1 MVSDMKIWVI
11 NGPNIN
17 LLGTREPELYGS
29 KTYEEL
35 LEYLETAARRLGIE
49 VSCFQSNHEGTLI
62 DWVQESKDKADAII
76 INAGGYTHTSIALM
90 DAVKAVGKPM
100 VEVHLTDPFQR
111 EAFRT
116 TSYLSLVADK
126 IIVNKGFDGYIEA
139 LEFLIENGRQEI

>member
-1 MVSDMKIWVI
+1 MSDMRIWVI

-35 LEYLETAARRLGIE
+35 LEYLDAAARRLGIE

-62 DWVQESKDKADAII
+62 DWVQASKDKADAII

-100 VEVHLTDPFQR
+100 LEVHLTDPFQR
-111 EAFRT
+111 EAFRR

-139 LEFLIENGRQEI
+139 MEFLATRNK

>member
-1 MVSDMKIWVI
+1 MVSDMRIWVI

-35 LEYLETAARRLGIE
+35 LEYLDAAARRLGIE

-62 DWVQESKDKADAII
+62 DWVQASKDKADAII

-111 EAFRT
+111 EAFRR

-126 IIVNKGFDGYIEA
+126 VIANKGFDGYIEA
-139 LEFLIENGRQEI
+139 IEFLATRNK

>member
-1 MVSDMKIWVI
+1 MVSDMRIWVI

-35 LEYLETAARRLGIE
+35 LEYLEEAARRLGIE
-49 VSCFQSNHEGTLI
+49 VNCFQSNHEGTLI
-62 DWVQESKDKADAII
+62 DWVQESKDKVDAII
-76 INAGGYTHTSIALM
+76 INGGGYTHTSIALM

-111 EAFRT
+111 EAFRK
-116 TSYLSLVADK
+116 TSFLSLVAEK
-126 IIVNKGFDGYIEA
+126 VIVNKGFDGYIEA
-139 LEFLIENGRQEI
+139 MEFLVARNN

>member
-1 MVSDMKIWVI
+1 MSDMRIWVI

-35 LEYLETAARRLGIE
+35 LEYLDAAARRLGIE

-62 DWVQESKDKADAII
+62 DWVQASKDKADAII

-111 EAFRT
+111 EAFRR
-116 TSYLSLVADK
+116 TSYLSLAADK
-126 IIVNKGFDGYIEA
+126 VIANKGFDGYIEA
-139 LEFLIENGRQEI
+139 IEFLATRNK

>member
-1 MVSDMKIWVI
+1 MVSDMRIWVI

-35 LEYLETAARRLGIE
+35 LEYLDAAARRLGIE

-111 EAFRT
+111 EAFRR

-126 IIVNKGFDGYIEA
+126 VIANKGFDGYIEA
-139 LEFLIENGRQEI
+139 IEFLATRNK

>member
-1 MVSDMKIWVI
+1 MVSDMRIWVI

-35 LEYLETAARRLGIE
+35 LEYLDAAARRLGIE

-62 DWVQESKDKADAII
+62 DWVQASKDKADAII

-90 DAVKAVGKPM
+90 DAVKAVGKPI

-111 EAFRT
+111 EAFRR

-126 IIVNKGFDGYIEA
+126 VIANKGFDGYIEA
-139 LEFLIENGRQEI
+139 IEFLATRNK

>member
-1 MVSDMKIWVI
+1 MRIWVI

-35 LEYLETAARRLGIE
+35 LEYLDAAARRLGIE

-62 DWVQESKDKADAII
+62 DWVQASKDKADAII

-111 EAFRT
+111 EAFRR

-126 IIVNKGFDGYIEA
+126 VIANKGFDGYIEA
-139 LEFLIENGRQEI
+139 IEFLATRNK

>member
-1 MVSDMKIWVI
+1 MVSDMRIWVI

-35 LEYLETAARRLGIE
+35 LEYLDAAARRLGIE

-111 EAFRT
+111 EAFRR
-116 TSYLSLVADK
+116 TSYLSLAADK
-126 IIVNKGFDGYIEA
+126 VIANKGFDGYIEA
-139 LEFLIENGRQEI
+139 IEFLATRNK

>member
-1 MVSDMKIWVI
+1 MVSDMRIWVI

-35 LEYLETAARRLGIE
+35 LEYLDAEARRLGIE

-111 EAFRT
+111 EAFRR

-126 IIVNKGFDGYIEA
+126 VIANKGFDGYIEA
-139 LEFLIENGRQEI
+139 IEFLATRNK

>member
-17 LLGTREPELYGS
+17 RLGTREPELYGT
-29 KTYEEL
+29 KTYGEL
-35 LEYLETAARRLGIE
+35 VQYLETAALRLGIE
-49 VSCFQSNHEGTLI
+49 VTCLQSNHEGVLI
-62 DWVQESKDKADAII
+62 DWVQEAGDKAAGLI
-76 INAGGYTHTSIALM
+76 INGGGYTHTSIALM
-90 DAVKAVGKPM
+90 DAVKSVGKPM

>member
-1 MVSDMKIWVI
+1 MVSDMRIWVI

-35 LEYLETAARRLGIE
+35 LEYLDAAARRLGIE

-62 DWVQESKDKADAII
+62 DWVQESKDKVDAII

-111 EAFRT
+111 EAFRR

-126 IIVNKGFDGYIEA
+126 VIANKGFDGYIEA
-139 LEFLIENGRQEI
+139 IEFLATRNK

>member
-1 MVSDMKIWVI
+1 MVSDMRIWVI

-111 EAFRT
+111 EAFRR

-126 IIVNKGFDGYIEA
+126 VIANKGFDGYIEA
-139 LEFLIENGRQEI
+139 IEFLATRNK

>member
-1 MVSDMKIWVI
+1 MVSDMRIWVI

-35 LEYLETAARRLGIE
+35 LEYLDAAARRLGIE

-111 EAFRT
+111 EAFRR

-126 IIVNKGFDGYIEA
+126 VIANKGFDGYIE
-139 LEFLIENGRQEI
+139 

>member
-1 MVSDMKIWVI
+1 MVSDMRIWVI

-62 DWVQESKDKADAII
+62 DWVQEAGDKADAII

-90 DAVKAVGKPM
+90 DAVKAVGIPM

-111 EAFRT
+111 EAFRR

-126 IIVNKGFDGYIEA
+126 VIANKGFDGYIEA
-139 LEFLIENGRQEI
+139 IEFLATRNK

>member
-1 MVSDMKIWVI
+1 MVSDMRIWVI

-35 LEYLETAARRLGIE
+35 LEYLDAAARRLGIE

-62 DWVQESKDKADAII
+62 DWVQASKDKADAII

-111 EAFRT
+111 EAFRR
-116 TSYLSLVADK
+116 TSYLSLAADK
-126 IIVNKGFDGYIEA
+126 VIANKGFDGYIEA
-139 LEFLIENGRQEI
+139 IEFLATRNK

>member
-1 MVSDMKIWVI
+1 MVSDMRIWVI

-35 LEYLETAARRLGIE
+35 LEYLDAAARRLGIE

-62 DWVQESKDKADAII
+62 DWVQASKDKADAII

-111 EAFRT
+111 EAFRR

-126 IIVNKGFDGYIEA
+126 VIANKGFDGYIEA
-139 LEFLIENGRQEI
+139 MEFLATRNK

>member
-1 MVSDMKIWVI
+1 MSEMKIWVI

-17 LLGTREPELYGS
+17 LLGTREPELYGT

-35 LEYLETAARRLGIE
+35 LEYLEAGARHLGIE
-49 VSCFQSNHEGTLI
+49 VTCLQSNHEGTLI
-62 DWVQESKDKADAII
+62 DWVQESRDKADAII
-76 INAGGYTHTSIALM
+76 INGGGYTHTSIALM

-111 EAFRT
+111 EAFRR

-126 IIVNKGFDGYIEA
+126 VIVNKGFDGYIEA
-139 LEFLIENGRQEI
+139 IEFLRESNK